1 MAESPIVR
9 AASLF
14 AAAFL
19 FVAANAALAQSSN
32 QAQTPTPTPTPEN
45 SSPAAAAQRQ
55 QTQPLNNAPVW
66 RDVRS
71 GAPQVTTVR
80 GRETNVLIQ
89 PGGETWRTLRVPLVF
104 GGGMIVAAALLGL
117 GVFYMFAG
125 QLGAEEGAKG
135 GKGGGRLIERF
146 TPMDRYAHWLLAITW
161 ATLAITG
168 LILSLGKSVLLPVIG
183 YTLFSWLA
191 ILSKNLH
198 NFVGPILIVAVPL
211 LFIRFI
217 RDNGIGMEDIRWFWN
232 ILGYFKGHEYP
243 SGRFNAGE
251 KLVFWFVLVV
261 FSTILVIT
269 GLVLVFP
276 NFDQT
281 RSTMQLANV
290 THMVTA
296 YLAIALALVHT
307 YLGTIGLNGAY
318 RAMRYGYVDES
329 WAKHHHLRWY
339 EDIVAGRSR
348 QHFADAKAVPRDAV
362 QQRPPAPARH
372 A

>member
-9 AASLF
+9 AASRF
-14 AAAFL
+14 AAVFL
-19 FVAANAALAQSSN
+19 FVAASGALAQSSN
-32 QAQTPTPTPTPEN
+32 QAQTPTPAPTPEN

-71 GAPQVTTVR
+71 GGQQVTTVR

-89 PGGETWRTLRVPLVF
+89 PQGQTWRELRIPIVF
-104 GGGMIVAAALLGL
+104 GGGMIVAAAILGL
-117 GVFYMFAG
+117 GVFYVFAG
-125 QLGAEEGAKG
+125 QLGAEEGG
-135 GKGGGRLIERF
+135 RGGGRWIERF
-146 TPMDRYAHWLLAITW
+146 SPMDRYAHWLLAITW

-211 LFIRFI
+211 LFVRFI
-217 RDNGIGMEDIRWFWN
+217 RDNGIGMEDVRWFVN

-251 KLVFWFVLVV
+251 KLVFWFVLVI
-261 FSTILVIT
+261 FSTILVIS

-281 RSTMQLANV
+281 RSTMQLANA
-290 THMVTA
+290 THAVTA
-296 YLAIALALVHT
+296 YLAIALALVHA
-307 YLGTIGLNGAY
+307 YLGTIGLSGAY
-318 RAMRYGYVDES
+318 KAMRYGYVDES

-339 EDIVAGRSR
+339 EDIAAGRSR
-348 QHFADAKAVPRDAV
+348 QHFADPKAVPPEAGG
-362 QQRPPAPARH
+362 QQRPPTSARH